1 MIPDLNWY
9 DDNKEYYKQLYAK
22 NRDSEEPGLWG
33 LSGIGC
39 KECIVFTR
47 ESGAEKAIFSGKNY
61 ISLKT
66 CRVFLVTQKW
76 RIAE

>member
-1 MIPDLNWY
+1 MTTIRNIISNFMLI
-9 DDNKEYYKQLYAK
+9 
-22 NRDSEEPGLWG
+22 NRDSEEPGLLD
-33 LSGIGC
+33 LSRIGC

-66 CRVFLVTQKW
+66 CRVFLVTQQW
-76 RIAE
+76 RIC